1 MARKLTTRQ
10 KLFVQ
15 EYLVD
20 LNATRAAIRAGYSEK
35 TSSRI
40 GPELIGKP
48 WILAA
53 VQESMAQ
60 RSRRLEITQDK
71 VLNELAAVAFA
82 NGADFASVATESG
95 VVTFVPTEKLTPEKK
110 KAISSISEGKFGTEV
125 KTYDK
130 IRALE
135 LLGKHLGM
143 FNDRGGTQTQESNN
157 LLEAI
162 KNSTEVNTDAI
173 PEAE

>member
-1 MARKLTTRQ
+1 MAGKLTPKQRC
-10 KLFVQ
+10 FVQ

-20 LNATRAAIRAGYSEK
+20 LNATQAAIRAGYSKK
-35 TSSRI
+35 TADKIAS
-40 GPELIGKP
+40 ELLGKTRV
-48 WILAA
+48 AA
-53 VQESMAQ
+53 AIQEAMLLRQ
-60 RSRRLEITQDK
+60 RRTEITQDR
-71 VLNELAAVAFA
+71 VLAELAAVAFA
-82 NGADFASVATESG
+82 NGADFASVASEAG
-95 VVTFVPTEKLTPEKK
+95 RVVFVPTEQLTPEKK

-143 FNDRGGTQTQESNN
+143 FGEKSGAVTQEQNN

-162 KNSTEVNTDAI
+162 KSTEVNVDEV